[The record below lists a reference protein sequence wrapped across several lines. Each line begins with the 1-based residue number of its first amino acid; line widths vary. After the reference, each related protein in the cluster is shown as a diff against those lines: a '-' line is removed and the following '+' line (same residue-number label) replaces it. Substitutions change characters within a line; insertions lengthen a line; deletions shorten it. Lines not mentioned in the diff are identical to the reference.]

1 MLKALRSAR
10 FGNAIDSG
18 VLSITDEI
26 DRIKDILLPDMV
38 ESQFLAGAV
47 LYDKPGVRFFD

>member
-10 FGNAIDSG
+10 FGNAIASG

-47 LYDKPGVRFFD
+47 LYDKAGVQFFD

>member
-1 MLKALRSAR
+1 MLKAPRPAR

-18 VLSITDEI
+18 ALSITDEI
-26 DRIKDILLPDMV
+26 DRIKDILLPDTV

-47 LYDKPGVRFFD
+47 LYDKAGVQFFD